1 MGLLM
6 KICMLTTVHQPFD
19 TRIFHKESKSLQKAG
34 HSVTLIAPSD
44 VASKNNVDGI
54 QVITIKKPV
63 SKILHSITMV
73 RVFIGGLRQDCD
85 VYHCH
90 EPGSLFVCSLLKLFR
105 QTKLV
110 YDAHE
115 HYPSLIADNTIF
127 PSPIKKYVEAF
138 SNLNELLLCRFAD
151 SIIVVREDLKERFEK
166 ITNKKISIIY
176 VYPTKSF
183 FQNGVAPRK
192 IIEKYNQNKVIMY
205 EGYVDIAARG
215 IDKLLFA
222 LKKVVNIIPEAKVVI
237 VGKMPDADLTW
248 VEDYIDKNKLHD
260 NFEMLGWIDH
270 DKVPQYLGIA
280 DVGVMLLQPIRYNNI
295 MGIPNKIFDY
305 MAGST
310 PIVASDF
317 PNIHKIVAPA
327 NAGIL
332 VNPVDVDEIAD
343 AILYLLNNEG
353 QAMEMGENGR
363 KMIEG
368 LYNWENMENELLEL
382 YEGLDVNLND

>member
-1 MGLLM
+1 ME
-6 KICMLTTVHQPFD
+6 ICMLTTVHQPFD
-19 TRIFHKESKSLQKAG
+19 TRVFHKESKSLQKAG
-34 HSVTLIAPSD
+34 HDVTLIAPSD
-44 VASKNNVDGI
+44 TTSDKIVDGI
-54 QVITIKKPV
+54 QVITIKKPS
-63 SKILHSITMV
+63 SKILHPITML
-73 RVFIGGLRQDCD
+73 RVFIAGLRQNCD

-90 EPGSLFVCSLLKLFR
+90 EPGSLFVCTLLKLFQR
-105 QTKLV
+105 TKLV

-115 HYPSLIADNTIF
+115 HYPSLIADNAIF
-127 PSPIKKYVEAF
+127 PPLVKKYVEAF

-166 ITNKKISIIY
+166 VTNKKISIIY

-183 FQNGVAPRK
+183 FQNGVVQRK
-192 IIEKYNQNKVIMY
+192 IIEKYNENKVIIY

-222 LKKVVNIIPEAKVVI
+222 LKKVVSIIPGAKVVI
-237 VGKMPDADLTW
+237 VGKMPDADLIW
-248 VEDYIDKNKLHD
+248 VKKYIDTNKLHN
-260 NFEMLGWIDH
+260 NFEMVGWVDH
-270 DKVPQYLGIA
+270 DEVPQYLGIA
-280 DVGVMLLQPIRYNNI
+280 DVGVMLLQPIRYNNV

-343 AILYLLNNEG
+343 AILHLLNNEER
-353 QAMEMGENGR
+353 AIEMGKNGR
-363 KMIEG
+363 KMVET
-368 LYNWENMENELLEL
+368 LYNWENMEKEL
-382 YEGLDVNLND
+382 YEVYESLDVIQND

>member
-1 MGLLM
+1 
-6 KICMLTTVHQPFD
+6 MLTTVHQPFD
-19 TRIFHKESKSLQKAG
+19 TRVFHKESKSLQKTG
-34 HSVTLIAPSD
+34 HKVTLIAPLD
-44 VASKNNVDGI
+44 IASENHVDGI
-54 QVITIKKPV
+54 QVITIKKPR
-63 SKILHSITMV
+63 SKILHPITML
-73 RVFIGGLRQDCD
+73 RVFIAGYRQNCD

-90 EPGSLFVCSLLKLFR
+90 EPGSLFVCTLLKLIR
-105 QTKLV
+105 RKKLV

-127 PSPIKKYVEAF
+127 PRPIKKYVEAF
-138 SNLNELLLCRFAD
+138 SNLNELLLCKFAD

-166 ITNKKISIIY
+166 VTDKKISIIY

-183 FQNGVAPRK
+183 FQKGTK
-192 IIEKYNQNKVIMY
+192 SGEIIEKYDGSKVIIY

-215 IDKLLFA
+215 VDKLLFA
-222 LKKVVNIIPEAKVVI
+222 LKKVVDTIPEAKVVI
-237 VGKMPDADLTW
+237 VGKMPDADLIW
-248 VEDYIDKNKLHD
+248 VEEYIDTNKLHN
-260 NFEMLGWIDH
+260 NFEMVGWIDH
-270 DKVPQYLGIA
+270 DEVPQYLRIA

-305 MAGST
+305 MAGSI

-343 AILYLLNNEG
+343 AILHLLNNEELAI
-353 QAMEMGENGR
+353 QMGKNGR
-363 KMIEG
+363 KMVED
-368 LYNWENMENELLEL
+368 LYNWENMEKELHEV
-382 YEGLDVNLND
+382 YENLDVI